1 MSTGCIVALSL
12 CVVVALPVLLSAM
25 GERLAR
31 QSRGDLHAKAQMQGL
46 VLAVKAYQTEY
57 SRLPALESPPPTE
70 DNTQGYDTASESGR
84 GIIKVLTGEDES
96 KNPRKIPFY
105 EPPAERKSGAGY
117 SPEKGLADIW
127 GTKGYIMI
135 LDYDG
140 NGEISDLEHPGV
152 IISASVIIYSAGS
165 DGDYNTWDDNIKS
178 WE

>member
-1 MSTGCIVALSL
+1 MSAGCIVALVL
-12 CVVVALPVLLSAM
+12 GVVGGAVLLLDFLSA
-25 GERLAR
+25 RNAR
-31 QSRGDLHAKAQMQGL
+31 GLRPARAQMQGL

-70 DNTQGYDTASESGR
+70 DNGKGYDTGSEKGR

-96 KNPRKIPFY
+96 KNPRKVPFY
-105 EPPAERKSGAGY
+105 EPPIARKGRGGY
-117 SPEKGLADIW
+117 TPENGLVDIW

-140 NGEISDLEHPGV
+140 NGEISDPEHPGTT
-152 IISASVIIYSAGS
+152 ISAGVIVYSAGP

>member
-1 MSTGCIVALSL
+1 M
-12 CVVVALPVLLSAM
+12 
-25 GERLAR
+25 
-31 QSRGDLHAKAQMQGL
+31 QSL
-46 VLAVKAYQTEY
+46 VLAVTAYQTEY

-84 GIIKVLTGEDES
+84 GTLKVLTGEDES

-105 EPPAERKSGAGY
+105 DPPAGKKSGAGY
-117 SPEKGLADIW
+117 TPENGLVDIW

-140 NGEISDLEHPGV
+140 NGEISDPRHHGV
-152 IISASVIIYSAGS
+152 MIASGVIIYSAGP
-165 DGDYNTWDDNIKS
+165 DKDYDTWKDNLVS